1 MSNILREFYIRE
13 IKDAEEGLKK
23 INKLQQSSEKE
34 DRTVLIRKSKEY
46 MNKGRIQIKL
56 VRNSPEQLRN
66 IYDEWINSSMEEFN
80 E

>member
-66 IYDEWINSSMEEFN
+66 IYDE
-80 E
+80 